1 MKPLCLLFTILLGF
15 LTSFNVRAQEISES
29 NTTKNDLVLEIPR
42 ADLYKVLPL
51 LKTKFKQINGVSFE
65 GYCDSRK
72 LLFVKANEE
81 AFFNVLMA
89 IKELNLVY
97 YIKQNT
103 SIERARKIC
112 LNEDEIKVS
121 LSND

>member
-1 MKPLCLLFTILLGF
+1 M
-15 LTSFNVRAQEISES
+15 
-29 NTTKNDLVLEIPR
+29 VLEIPR
-42 ADLYKVLPL
+42 ADLYKILPL
-51 LKTKFKQINGVSFE
+51 LKTKFKEINGVDFE